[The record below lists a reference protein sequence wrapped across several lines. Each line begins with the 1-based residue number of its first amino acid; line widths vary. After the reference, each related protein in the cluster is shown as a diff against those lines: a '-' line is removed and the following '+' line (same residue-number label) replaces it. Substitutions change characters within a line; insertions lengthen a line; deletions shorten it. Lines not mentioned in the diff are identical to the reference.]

1 MWWLLGG
8 LAAVVAGLVAV
19 IARRGGSMTPPQ
31 TDGEDPVKANR
42 ERFDG
47 AGTGGGS
54 IGGGFG
60 VG

>member
-8 LAAVVAGLVAV
+8 LAAVIAGLVAV
-19 IARRGGSMTPPQ
+19 GLGRRHAPTPSGD
-31 TDGEDPVKANR
+31 DGEDPVKANR